1 MFRTRRARQRRIG
14 SPTPEVLESRA
25 LLTTFTVTSLADTVA
40 DDGELTLREAI
51 EAAYADESGSHHE
64 IVFESGLNGTINLQ
78 LGELNLNR
86 YGMPSLSITGNGRSN
101 TTIDAQGNSD
111 IFSTPYT
118 YSSLTLQSMTLTNSA
133 GNGVENTS
141 AYNLLSLSDT
151 IVTGSG
157 GHGVSGSIYSEEGY
171 IYTNLS
177 IRDSVITGNA
187 GRGIF
192 VEGAVNA
199 DVNSSVISHNSGGIL
214 LPSISGYGP
223 EVTIERSSIIDNA
236 TTETGGGISVEKGDL
251 IVQDSLISGN
261 EASSGGGVSKGAYG
275 YAEVSRTTI
284 TGNTASDDGG
294 GVSGAVELH
303 NVTISDNTATR
314 GGGIFFPGDHGNVAN
329 STITGN
335 TASGAGGGIFFNA
348 GYQRSFLPATF
359 LSSSIV
365 AGNTAT
371 NNAPDIL
378 QTSTSTA
385 TFTNNFVG
393 SDEGNSLV
401 ATGLTPDPDGN
412 FVGTPQALLD
422 PKLDSATTIGL
433 QTVFR
438 PQSDSPVIGKGAN
451 PLDLATDQVGLMR
464 SFEGGVDIGAA
475 EFTHSAMVVGPAS
488 VVEGNSGTQQLVFD
502 VTLIQPTPAFTV
514 DVVTSSGTAIEGDDF
529 VPHSETLSFA
539 GTMGETQQVTV
550 LVNGDADLEFNETV
564 LLKFENIS
572 ETSVGLPRD
581 AIGMILND
589 DTSSSIHLEGKW
601 LVING
606 TENADTLEVALNDG
620 FIDVV
625 LNGGGGSFDPAN
637 VNRLDISTGA
647 ANDIIT
653 ITDLA
658 EPSTIR
664 AGNGDDTVRS
674 GPGKDRIYG
683 GSGNDTLSGGDARDV
698 IFGEAGDD
706 SILGNDGN
714 DVLRG
719 GDGADTLRGN
729 AGDDLAY
736 GDAGDDLIEGQ
747 IGNDTIRGEGG
758 NDSIRGGGGND
769 LLGGGGGNDSVS
781 GGGGQDVVGGQ
792 NGADLLSGGS
802 GEDYINAGQG
812 PDTLSGGTED
822 DTLLGR
828 EGNDVLLGEGGD
840 DSLIGLT
847 GRDILYGGNG
857 RDTLQGRASGDILI
871 GGLVTPPEGT
881 AIRELLTGGIR
892 SEWLSGRDYDTRVAN
907 ITGRTGQTGNR
918 LNSHFLVGSDR
929 SGQNVTDDGVPDE
942 LLGGSGSLL
951 DLFFARVD
959 DDLFDRTDS
968 EFLENV

>member
-1 MFRTRRARQRRIG
+1 MLKTRKARQRRIAA
-14 SPTPEVLESRA
+14 PTAEALESRA
-25 LLTTFTVTSLADTVA
+25 LLTTFTVTSLADAVA

-51 EAAYADESGSHHE
+51 DAAHADQSSSRHE
-64 IVFESGLNGTINLQ
+64 IVFASGLNGTINLQ
-78 LGELNLNR
+78 LGELNVNR
-86 YGMPSLSITGNGRSN
+86 YGMPSLRIIGNGRSN
-101 TTIDAQGNSD
+101 TVIDAQGSSD
-111 IFSTPYT
+111 IFSTPY
-118 YSSLTLQSMTLTNSA
+118 SNRALSLRSMTLINSA
-133 GNGVENTS
+133 GNGIENTNDYS
-141 AYNLLSLSDT
+141 FLSLSDT
-151 IVTGSG
+151 VVTGSG
-157 GHGVSGSIYSEEGY
+157 GHGVFGSIYSEEGY
-171 IYTNLS
+171 LYTDLS
-177 IRDSVITGNA
+177 IQNSVITGNTD
-187 GRGIF
+187 RGIF

-199 DVNSSVISHNSGGIL
+199 DVSSSVISQNSGGI
-214 LPSISGYGP
+214 STGRYGVFP
-223 EVTIERSSIIDNA
+223 PQVTIDRSSILNNV
-236 TTETGGGISVEKGDL
+236 TTDSGGGISVGPGYL
-251 IVQDSLISGN
+251 VVQDSLISGN
-261 EASSGGGVSKGAYG
+261 EASSGGGIAGGAQ
-275 YAEVSRTTI
+275 VLRTTI
-284 TGNTASDDGG
+284 TGNTASGDGG
-294 GVSGAVELH
+294 GIRGAAELH

-335 TASGAGGGIFFNA
+335 TASGSGGGIFLNA
-348 GYQRSFLPATF
+348 GYQHSFLPAAF
-359 LSSSIV
+359 LASSIV

-371 NNAPDIL
+371 NNGADIR

-393 SDEGNSLV
+393 SNEGNSLV
-401 ATGLTPDPDGN
+401 ATGLTSDPDGN
-412 FVGTPQALLD
+412 FVGTPQTLLD

-451 PLDLATDQVGLMR
+451 PLDLATDQVGLTR

-475 EFTHSAMVVGPAS
+475 EFTSSAMVVGSAS
-488 VVEGNSGTQQLVFD
+488 VIEGDSGAQLLVFN

-529 VPHSETLSFA
+529 AAHSDTLSFT
-539 GTMGETQQVTV
+539 GTMGETQQTTV
-550 LVNGDADLEFNETV
+550 MVNGDADLEFNETV
-564 LLKFENIS
+564 LLQFENIS

-589 DTSSSIHLEGKW
+589 DTSNSIHFEGKR
-601 LVING
+601 LVIKG
-606 TENADTLEVALNDG
+606 TQDADILDVALKDG

-637 VNRLDISTGA
+637 ISKLDISTGA

-653 ITDLA
+653 IMDLA

-674 GPGKDRIYG
+674 GPGKNWIYG

-706 SILGNDGN
+706 SILGNSGD

-719 GDGADTLRGN
+719 GNGADSLRGN

-736 GDAGDDLIEGQ
+736 GDGGDDLIEGQ
-747 IGNDTIRGEGG
+747 TGNDTIRGEGG
-758 NDSIRGGGGND
+758 NDSIRGGGGDD
-769 LLGGGGGNDSVS
+769 LLGGGGGSDSIS
-781 GGGGQDVVGGQ
+781 GGGGQDLVSGQ

-840 DSLIGLT
+840 DSLVGLT
-847 GRDILYGGNG
+847 GRDILYGGSG
-857 RDTLQGRASGDILI
+857 QDTLEGRASGDILI
-871 GGLVTPPEGT
+871 GSLITPPEGT
-881 AIRELLTGGIR
+881 TARELLTGGIR
-892 SEWLSGRDYDTRVAN
+892 SEWLSGRDYGSRVAN
-907 ITGRTGQTGNR
+907 ITGRTGQGSNR
-918 LNSHFLVGSDR
+918 LNSHFLVGSNR

-951 DLFFARVD
+951 DLFFARID
-959 DDLFDRTDS
+959 DDLFDRTDAES
-968 EFLENV
+968 LESV